1 MFINNEN
8 LIKAARVVPFAFALD
23 EQQNFFGDSG
33 YEFLFPL
40 PIVHDVIF
48 YQIWPIIR
56 KISKITGKIRSTQ
69 VVSCSSNSILGCQS
83 GRTRLGK
90 AIWTRQVL
98 NKKNVFLDF
107 ILNKGGGVWE
117 ACLRIVDVRITSAR
131 STLYT
136 LSISISSLAFPKDR
150 TSSFVFIFPSLKHPK
165 HVSAVSPD
173 HMISE

>member
-8 LIKAARVVPFAFALD
+8 PIKAARVVPFAFALD

-90 AIWTRQVL
+90 AIWTRHVL

-107 ILNKGGGVWE
+107 ILNKGGGGSG
-117 ACLRIVDVRITSAR
+117 R
-131 STLYT
+131 
-136 LSISISSLAFPKDR
+136 
-150 TSSFVFIFPSLKHPK
+150 
-165 HVSAVSPD
+165 HVCELWTCALQVLVVQL
-173 HMISE
+173 